1 MSDHG
6 KQYVYNGVLLRCD
19 KGVIPTPFT
28 VLPRP
33 SLIRGQFQAHELDL
47 APLTNIKPFGVCAIT
62 RGPCLPAP
70 LRWTQV
76 HQGSLRLGPASARP
90 LLESSVCRCGVG
102 GSISIIMPPVL
113 PAAPAAIATSTPAE
127 APAPPAEGPGDATAH
142 EVAEGF
148 KGAALGF
155 AVLGVGLAIAGCFFP
170 PLELAAGASFEAALA
185 ASAGTAFI
193 AADVSMAVGIGLDVA
208 VAQVHPTPANRAVV
222 VGDVVGL
229 AIGYGAGKALG
240 ALASKYG
247 PAVAEAFAQRAGRE
261 ASEDVTQKLTQEA
274 AQVFRPATFDEF
286 AGTVGEFRNG
296 ANQELAQ
303 KSYKLYQEQKWAELE
318 NLFNEHKLNEWN
330 GIIWPP
336 NRGFVGVS
344 DITLGEEIGMGGKEV
359 IIDRFGGRLDADG
372 KFVDSGTFVAP
383 ADVKFSARALPES
396 TKDGFKNTYR
406 VLKPIPG
413 VKSGQAIPWL
423 GQPGMGIQYELP
435 KGGIDALL
443 EGGFIERIPNRPT
456 VD

>member
-1 MSDHG
+1 MSDQG

-19 KGVIPTPFT
+19 KGVAPTPFT

-33 SLIRGQFQAHELDL
+33 SRIRGQFQAHEFDKI
-47 APLTNIKPFGVCAIT
+47 PLINIKPFGVCAIT
-62 RGPCLPAP
+62 HGPCMPAP
-70 LRWTQV
+70 VLWTGV
-76 HQGSLRLGPASARP
+76 HQGALRLGPLHAHP
-90 LLESSVCRCGVG
+90 LLESSTCQCGIG
-102 GSISIIMPPVL
+102 GKISIIMPPAL
-113 PAAPAAIATSTPAE
+113 GAGGAPAAPTSADK
-127 APAPPAEGPGDATAH
+127 ADATAH
-142 EVAEGF
+142 EVANGF
-148 KGAALGF
+148 KWAALGF
-155 AVLGVGLAIAGCFFP
+155 AVAGVGLAIAGCFFP

-185 ASAGTAFI
+185 ASASTAFV
-193 AADVSMAVGIGLDVA
+193 AADVSMAVGMGIDAA
-208 VAQVHPTPANRAVV
+208 VAAVHPTPANQAVV

-229 AIGYGAGKALG
+229 ALGYGLGKALG

-261 ASEDVTQKLTQEA
+261 ASEDATQQLTQEV

-286 AGTVGEFRNG
+286 AGTVSEFRNG

-303 KSYKLYQEQKWAELE
+303 QSYKLYQEQKWGELE
-318 NLFNEHKLNEWN
+318 SLFNEHRLNEWN

-336 NRGFVGVS
+336 NRGFIGVS
-344 DITLGEEIGMGGKEV
+344 DITLGEEIGQNSKEV
-359 IIDRFGGRLDADG
+359 IIDRFGGRLDAEG
-372 KFVDSGTFVAP
+372 KFVDTGTFVAP

-396 TKDGFKNTYR
+396 TKDGFKNTYK

-413 VKSGQAIPWL
+413 VKAGQAIPWL

-456 VD
+456 AD

>member
-1 MSDHG
+1 M
-6 KQYVYNGVLLRCD
+6 V
-19 KGVIPTPFT
+19 
-28 VLPRP
+28 
-33 SLIRGQFQAHELDL
+33 
-47 APLTNIKPFGVCAIT
+47 
-62 RGPCLPAP
+62 
-70 LRWTQV
+70 
-76 HQGSLRLGPASARP
+76 
-90 LLESSVCRCGVG
+90 
-102 GSISIIMPPVL
+102 
-113 PAAPAAIATSTPAE
+113 
-127 APAPPAEGPGDATAH
+127 
-142 EVAEGF
+142 
-148 KGAALGF
+148 
-155 AVLGVGLAIAGCFFP
+155 
-170 PLELAAGASFEAALA
+170 
-185 ASAGTAFI
+185 
-193 AADVSMAVGIGLDVA
+193 VGIGID
-208 VAQVHPTPANRAVV
+208 VAQVHPTLANRAVV

-229 AIGYGAGKALG
+229 AIGYGAGKALC
-240 ALASKYG
+240 ASASKYG

-303 KSYKLYQEQKWAELE
+303 KSYKLYQEQKWTELE
-318 NLFNEHKLNEWN
+318 DLFNEHKLNEWN

-344 DITLGEEIGMGGKEV
+344 DITLGEEIGTGGKEV

-443 EGGFIERIPNRPT
+443 EGGFIERILNRPT
-456 VD
+456 VNWKTK

>member
-1 MSDHG
+1 MSDQG

-47 APLTNIKPFGVCAIT
+47 VPLTNIKPFGVCAIT
-62 RGPCLPAP
+62 RGPCMPAP
-70 LRWTQV
+70 LRWTEV

-113 PAAPAAIATSTPAE
+113 PAAPAAIATGAPAG
-127 APAPPAEGPGDATAH
+127 APAPPAEAPGDATAH

-193 AADVSMAVGIGLDVA
+193 AADVSMAVGIGIDVA
-208 VAQVHPTPANRAVV
+208 VAQVHPTPVNRAVV
-222 VGDVVGL
+222 VGDVVGV
-229 AIGYGAGKALG
+229 AIGYGIGKGLG

-247 PAVAEAFAQRAGRE
+247 PQVAELFAQRA
-261 ASEDVTQKLTQEA
+261 
-274 AQVFRPATFDEF
+274 
-286 AGTVGEFRNG
+286 
-296 ANQELAQ
+296 AQ
-303 KSYKLYQEQKWAELE
+303 KALKDIPEGIVADSRGVHGYMPKPGSEYANFDFTDPAVVAKGRATRLDYLAETHKIDKTVAAMRAEGKSSEEIARHVVEMRNQQKVTARSTMSPEGVAELE
-318 NLFNEHKLNEWN
+318 ARNMKKYGHPVGPTADKLYKDN
-330 GIIWPP
+330 GSWE
-336 NRGFVGVS
+336 GV
-344 DITLGEEIGMGGKEV
+344 IEK
-359 IIDRFGGRLDADG
+359 A
-372 KFVDSGTFVAP
+372 
-383 ADVKFSARALPES
+383 
-396 TKDGFKNTYR
+396 TKKD
-406 VLKPIPG
+406 
-413 VKSGQAIPWL
+413 QAINWL
-423 GQPGMGIQYELP
+423 LGI
-435 KGGIDALL
+435 KK
-443 EGGFIERIPNRPT
+443 
-456 VD
+456 